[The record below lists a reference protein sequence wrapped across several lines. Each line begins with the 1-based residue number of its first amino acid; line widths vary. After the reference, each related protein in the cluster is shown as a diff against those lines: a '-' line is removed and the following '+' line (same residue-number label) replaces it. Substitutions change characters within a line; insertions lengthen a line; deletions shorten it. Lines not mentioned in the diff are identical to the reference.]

1 MGKSRN
7 IIESGCVCDDDE
19 DGDGDVTMTSN
30 GVVEHTTTKDQPINV
45 SSYCNFFLSQIILR
59 DEPCSHSNTKCVTKQ
74 KRCSD
79 EMETVI
85 ITCLS
90 CGRVQ
95 NK

>member
-1 MGKSRN
+1 MTDENKCICLN
-7 IIESGCVCDDDE
+7 NKIDDYDAMNNGIVE
-19 DGDGDVTMTSN
+19 YTSIK
-30 GVVEHTTTKDQPINV
+30 EYPINIKQ
-45 SSYCNFFLSQIILR
+45 YCDFFLNQIILR
-59 DEPCSHSNTKCVTKQ
+59 DEPCSHSNTKCITKQ